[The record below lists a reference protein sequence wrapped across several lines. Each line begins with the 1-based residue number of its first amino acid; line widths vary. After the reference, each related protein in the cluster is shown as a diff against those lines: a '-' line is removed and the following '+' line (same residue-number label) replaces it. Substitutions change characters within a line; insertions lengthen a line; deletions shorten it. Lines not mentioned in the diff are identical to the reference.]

1 MEYLKKNYNS
11 NDLNNSNDLK
21 LTNEIKLLKEI
32 EITLNNPIE
41 NKNDVIKKLNKER
54 NNLLFNIKNIL
65 KTYDEALN
73 KKNTKHEL
81 QESKNDFNLLESID
95 FSNDSKKEFDKEK
108 DKINN
113 NNNNKISIVNII
125 AHMLYNKIN

>member
-11 NDLNNSNDLK
+11 NENLFS
-21 LTNEIKLLKEI
+21 EMKLLKEL
-32 EITLNNPIE
+32 ETSLNNPIG
-41 NKNDVIKKLNKER
+41 NKNDIFKKLNKER
-54 NNLLFNIKNIL
+54 NNLLNNIKNIL
-65 KTYDEALN
+65 KTYDETLN

-81 QESKNDFNLLESID
+81 KESNNDFTLLNSNLD
-95 FSNDSKKEFDKEK
+95 FNNDSKKVVDNK
-108 DKINN
+108 DKINNN

>member
-54 NNLLFNIKNIL
+54 NNLLINIKSIL

-81 QESKNDFNLLESID
+81 LESKNDFTLLKSID
-95 FSNDSKKEFDKEK
+95 FNNDSKKEFDKEK
-108 DKINN
+108 DKIN